1 MLESES
7 TFRLV
12 MKIWA
17 KIKQVLSGLWRRLSL
32 VDWIGAVLSILKA
45 AKKENTGIDKKYI
58 VIKPRILSDDNLLRG
73 MAALKAVLAFV
84 PPASLAVPVLGL
96 GEVGFQIWKRIALAK
111 EYDQIKFPPIDPNI
125 LRVSVELDEE
135 LKKHYGEL
143 ILTHNWNEEAI
154 GELEKVYNDFSFITS
169 FELLRSKYPHVNED
183 YIKTRCSH
191 NRDILQANL
200 YLIEQEI
207 QKVSHRPEINSNIR
221 AALEALKDLFP
232 AMRDWALFNS
242 DGFDEL
248 VELIDTVV

>member
-1 MLESES
+1 MQDSRSPLAML
-7 TFRLV
+7 
-12 MKIWA
+12 IWTKVKKA
-17 KIKQVLSGLWRRLSL
+17 LTNGWRKLHL
-32 VDWIGAVLSILKA
+32 VDWVGTVLSILKA
-45 AKKENTGIDKKYI
+45 AKKEDTSIDKKYI

-73 MAALKAVLAFV
+73 VAALKAVLAFI
-84 PPASLAVPVLGL
+84 PPASLAVPVLSL
-96 GEVGFQIWKRIALAK
+96 GEVGFQIWKRIALAR
-111 EYDQIKFPPIDPNI
+111 EYAQIKFPPIDPNI

-143 ILTHNWNEEAI
+143 TLTHNWNAEAI

-169 FELLRSKYPHVNED
+169 VELLRAKYPHVDEE
-183 YIKTRCSH
+183 YIKGRCSH

-207 QKVSHRPEINSNIR
+207 QKVSHRPEINTNVR
-221 AALEALKDLFP
+221 AALEAVKELFP

-248 VELIDTVV
+248 VEIIDTVV